1 MYTTRYS
8 CQILMKFGLSWQILE
23 IHSYQI
29 LWKSLRWGPSCS
41 EEEGADKPTDW
52 LTDLLTDWLTDR
64 LIDWLTDI
72 AKLIAFR
79 NFAKAPKKKEG
90 IHEVVL

>member
-1 MYTTRYS
+1 
-8 CQILMKFGLSWQILE
+8 MKFGLAWQILE

-41 EEEGADKPTDW
+41 EEEGEDKPTDW
-52 LTDLLTDWLTDR
+52 LTYW

-79 NFAKAPKKKEG
+79 NFVKAPKKKEG
-90 IHEVVL
+90 KHEVVL